1 MKKKLIT
8 LTVVF
13 ALLLSVFP
21 VNIFAEDTQPEK
33 KYDLEKPHQKNKLNF
48 SIKKPTKSQIKA
60 VGSELEYYKQ
70 EFLEIVDSY
79 YYDFDPNA
87 TYEGFMKECY
97 ESYLDITNYIN
108 NATTID
114 NLIPEETDL
123 WGSVSDSFYEKLM
136 IMLEF
141 SKLSNVYDENKTYIE
156 NFKSF
161 KINSQK
167 QQKMIFDCL
176 EEDSF
181 NEYYQSMIT
190 GAKITTYQDIK
201 NAENY
206 KQLASAK
213 ANLIS
218 FIANNIN
225 EGFDLDYSGI
235 TEGYCSSEFY
245 QYYVGDN
252 YIYYN
257 TDVFNVLD
265 VFPITKYNF
274 SEKVIYNKEEANVI
288 KKTYNRYLYVYVKR
302 QLTKEGLYN
311 EEVENIYNST
321 INKINKSMSVEEA
334 VNYCLQAI
342 NQIEEITGSTYKDIS
357 DRKRNEISTKIGE
370 LDEKYTKEENL
381 YSEDNYMIITD
392 TIFVIEEFVNFYNIK
407 DAELPADL
415 IGNLNTYLDKIPTKE
430 EELKMAKERYI
441 KYLNNFRNNVKYNQ
455 AKVVPIIN
463 EGIKLINNAT
473 TIEKARSIYITYYN
487 KAKATIK
494 KFNIKTSKV
503 GNGYITSSKI
513 AKYGTSVSISIK
525 PKTGYK
531 IGKIYVDGKRVKIT
545 TKYTFKNITKNH
557 TIKAVFVKK

>member
-33 KYDLEKPHQKNKLNF
+33 KYDLEKPHQKNKINF

-70 EFLEIVDSY
+70 MFLEIVDSY

-108 NATTID
+108 NATTIE

-123 WGSVSDSFYEKLM
+123 LGSVSDSFYEKLM

-235 TEGYCSSEFY
+235 TEDYCSSEFY

-321 INKINKSMSVEEA
+321 INKINKSISVEEA
-334 VNYCLQAI
+334 VYYCLQAI

-503 GNGYITSSKI
+503 GNGYITSSKV
-513 AKYGTSVSISIK
+513 AKYGSSVSISIK

>member
-70 EFLEIVDSY
+70 MFLEIVDSY

-141 SKLSNVYDENKTYIE
+141 SKLSNAYDENKTYIE

-218 FIANNIN
+218 FIVNNIN
-225 EGFDLDYSGI
+225 DGFDLDYSGI
-235 TEGYCSSEFY
+235 TEDYCSSEFY

-252 YIYYN
+252 FIYYDTN
-257 TDVFNVLD
+257 IFNELD
-265 VFPITKYNF
+265 IFPIIKYNF

-321 INKINKSMSVEEA
+321 INKINKSISVEEA
-334 VNYCLQAI
+334 VNYCLKAI
-342 NQIEEITGSTYKDIS
+342 SKLEEITGSTYKDFNQRKTEEILENLEKIS
-357 DRKRNEISTKIGE
+357 
-370 LDEKYTKEENL
+370 EKYTKEENL

-392 TIFVIEEFVNFYNIK
+392 AIYTIEEFIDYNIK
-407 DAELPADL
+407 DAELPTDL
-415 IGNLNTYLDKIPTKE
+415 IGNLNAYLDKIPTKA
-430 EELKMAKERYI
+430 EELKMAKEKYI
-441 KYLNNFRNNVKYNQ
+441 KSLNSFRNNVKYNQ
-455 AKVVPIIN
+455 TKVVPIIN

-503 GNGYITSSKI
+503 GNGYITSSKV
-513 AKYGTSVSISIK
+513 AKYGSSISISIK

-531 IGKIYVDGKRVKIT
+531 IGKLYVDGKLVKTT

-557 TIKAVFVKK
+557 TIKAVFAKR

>member
-8 LTVVF
+8 LTIVF

-21 VNIFAEDTQPEK
+21 INIFAEDTQPEK
-33 KYDLEKPHQKNKLNF
+33 KYDLEKPHQKNKINF

-70 EFLEIVDSY
+70 MFLEIVDSY

-123 WGSVSDSFYEKLM
+123 LGSVSDSFYEKLM

-181 NEYYQSMIT
+181 NEYYKSMIT

-235 TEGYCSSEFY
+235 TEDYCSSEFY

-252 YIYYN
+252 YIYYDTN
-257 TDVFNVLD
+257 IFDELD
-265 VFPITKYNF
+265 IFPITKYNF

-321 INKINKSMSVEEA
+321 INKINKSISVEEA
-334 VNYCLQAI
+334 VYYCLQAI

>member
-8 LTVVF
+8 LTIVF

-21 VNIFAEDTQPEK
+21 INIFAEDTQPEK

-235 TEGYCSSEFY
+235 TEDYCSSEFY

-321 INKINKSMSVEEA
+321 INKINKSISVEEA
-334 VNYCLQAI
+334 VYYCLQAI

-455 AKVVPIIN
+455 TKVVPIIN

>member
-21 VNIFAEDTQPEK
+21 INIFAEDNQPEK
-33 KYDLEKPHQKNKLNF
+33 KYNLEKTHQKNKINF

-70 EFLEIVDSY
+70 MFLEDIDLSY
-79 YYDFDPNA
+79 SDFNLNA
-87 TYEGFMKECY
+87 TYEGFMKEYY
-97 ESYLDITNYIN
+97 ESYLDLTNYIN
-108 NATTID
+108 NATTVED
-114 NLIPEETDL
+114 LIREDIGF
-123 WGSVSDSFYEKLM
+123 WVIVSDSFYEKLM
-136 IMLEF
+136 VINEF
-141 SKLSNVYDENKTYIE
+141 LKMSEEYDETKTNSE
-156 NFKSF
+156 NFNSF
-161 KINSQK
+161 KSVSQK
-167 QQKMIFDCL
+167 QQKMVFDCL
-176 EEDSF
+176 KEDSF

-190 GAKITTYQDIK
+190 GKNITTYQDIK

-213 ANLIS
+213 ADLIS
-218 FIANNIN
+218 FIVNNIN
-225 EGFDLDYSGI
+225 DGFELDYSST
-235 TEGYCSSEFY
+235 TEEYCDSNFN
-245 QYYVGDN
+245 QYYAEDN
-252 YIYYN
+252 FIYYDTN
-257 TDVFNVLD
+257 IFDELD
-265 VFPITKYNF
+265 IFPIIKYDYSN
-274 SEKVIYNKEEANVI
+274 KGIYNKEEANVI

-321 INKINKSMSVEEA
+321 INKINKSISVEEA
-334 VNYCLQAI
+334 VYCCLQAI

-407 DAELPADL
+407 DAELPSDL

>member
-8 LTVVF
+8 LTIVF

-21 VNIFAEDTQPEK
+21 INIFAEDTQPEK

-321 INKINKSMSVEEA
+321 INKINKSISVEEA
-334 VNYCLQAI
+334 VYYCLQAI

-407 DAELPADL
+407 DAELPSDL

>member
-190 GAKITTYQDIK
+190 GAKTTTYQDIK

-235 TEGYCSSEFY
+235 TEDYCSSEFY

-321 INKINKSMSVEEA
+321 INKINKSISVEEA
-334 VNYCLQAI
+334 VYYCLQAI

-407 DAELPADL
+407 DAELPSDL

>member
-235 TEGYCSSEFY
+235 TEDYCSSEFY

-321 INKINKSMSVEEA
+321 INKINKSISVEEA
-334 VNYCLQAI
+334 VYYCLQAI

-455 AKVVPIIN
+455 TKVVPIIN

>member
-33 KYDLEKPHQKNKLNF
+33 KYDLEKPHQKNKINF

-70 EFLEIVDSY
+70 MFLEIVDSY

-123 WGSVSDSFYEKLM
+123 LGSVSDSFYEKLM

-181 NEYYQSMIT
+181 NEYYKSMIT
-190 GAKITTYQDIK
+190 GAKITNYQDIK

-235 TEGYCSSEFY
+235 TEDYCSSEFY

-252 YIYYN
+252 YIYYDTN
-257 TDVFNVLD
+257 IFDELD
-265 VFPITKYNF
+265 IFPITKYNF

-321 INKINKSMSVEEA
+321 INKINKSISVEEA
-334 VNYCLQAI
+334 VYYCLQAI

>member
-33 KYDLEKPHQKNKLNF
+33 KYDLEKPHQKNKINF

-70 EFLEIVDSY
+70 MFLEIVDSY

-123 WGSVSDSFYEKLM
+123 LGSVSDSFYEKLM

-181 NEYYQSMIT
+181 NEYYKSMIT

-235 TEGYCSSEFY
+235 TEDYCSSEFY

-252 YIYYN
+252 YIYYDTN
-257 TDVFNVLD
+257 IFDELD
-265 VFPITKYNF
+265 IFPITKYNF

-321 INKINKSMSVEEA
+321 INKINKSISVEEA
-334 VNYCLQAI
+334 VYYCLQAI

-441 KYLNNFRNNVKYNQ
+441 KYLNTFRNNVKYNQ

>member
-8 LTVVF
+8 LTIVF

-21 VNIFAEDTQPEK
+21 INIFAEDTQPEK

-70 EFLEIVDSY
+70 MFLEIVDSY

-123 WGSVSDSFYEKLM
+123 LGSVSDSFYEKLM

-181 NEYYQSMIT
+181 NEYYKSMIT

-235 TEGYCSSEFY
+235 TEDYCSSEFY

-252 YIYYN
+252 YIYYDTN
-257 TDVFNVLD
+257 IFDELD
-265 VFPITKYNF
+265 IFPITKYNF

-321 INKINKSMSVEEA
+321 INKINKSISVEEA
-334 VNYCLQAI
+334 VYYCLQAI

>member
-33 KYDLEKPHQKNKLNF
+33 KYDLEKPHQKNKINF

-70 EFLEIVDSY
+70 MFLEIVDSY

-123 WGSVSDSFYEKLM
+123 LGSVSDSFYEKLM

-181 NEYYQSMIT
+181 NEYYKSMIT

-235 TEGYCSSEFY
+235 TEDYCSSEFY

-252 YIYYN
+252 YIYYDTN
-257 TDVFNVLD
+257 IFDELD
-265 VFPITKYNF
+265 IFPITKYNF

-321 INKINKSMSVEEA
+321 INKINKSISVEEA
-334 VNYCLQAI
+334 VYYCLQAI

-557 TIKAVFVKK
+557 TITAVFVKK

>member
-235 TEGYCSSEFY
+235 TEDYCSSEFY

-321 INKINKSMSVEEA
+321 INKINKSISVEEA

>member
-33 KYDLEKPHQKNKLNF
+33 KYDLEKPHQKNKINF

-70 EFLEIVDSY
+70 MFLEIVDSY

-213 ANLIS
+213 ADLIS
-218 FIANNIN
+218 FIVNNIN
-225 EGFDLDYSGI
+225 DGFDLDYSGI
-235 TEGYCSSEFY
+235 TEDYCSSEFY

-252 YIYYN
+252 YIYYDTN
-257 TDVFNVLD
+257 IFDELD
-265 VFPITKYNF
+265 IFPITKYNF

-321 INKINKSMSVEEA
+321 INKINKSISVEEA
-334 VNYCLQAI
+334 VYYCLQAI

-455 AKVVPIIN
+455 TKVVPIIN

-503 GNGYITSSKI
+503 GNGYITSSKV
-513 AKYGTSVSISIK
+513 AKYGSSVSISIK

>member
-33 KYDLEKPHQKNKLNF
+33 KYDLEKPHQKNKINF

-70 EFLEIVDSY
+70 MFLEIVDSY

-123 WGSVSDSFYEKLM
+123 LGSVSDSFYEKLM

-181 NEYYQSMIT
+181 NEYYKSMIT

-235 TEGYCSSEFY
+235 TEDYCSSEFY

-252 YIYYN
+252 YIYYDTN
-257 TDVFNVLD
+257 IFDELD
-265 VFPITKYNF
+265 IFPITKYNF

-321 INKINKSMSVEEA
+321 INKINKSISVEEA
-334 VNYCLQAI
+334 VYYCLQAI

>member
-33 KYDLEKPHQKNKLNF
+33 KYDLEKPHQKNKINF

-70 EFLEIVDSY
+70 MFLEIVDSY

-123 WGSVSDSFYEKLM
+123 LGSVSDSFYEKLM

-181 NEYYQSMIT
+181 NEYYKSMIT

-235 TEGYCSSEFY
+235 TEDYCSSEFY

-321 INKINKSMSVEEA
+321 INKINKSISVEEA
-334 VNYCLQAI
+334 VYYCLQAI

>member
-8 LTVVF
+8 LTIVF

-21 VNIFAEDTQPEK
+21 INIFAEDTQPEK

-108 NATTID
+108 NATTIE

-123 WGSVSDSFYEKLM
+123 LGSVSDSFYEKLM

-190 GAKITTYQDIK
+190 GAKTTTYQDIK

-321 INKINKSMSVEEA
+321 INKINKSISVEEA
-334 VNYCLQAI
+334 VYYCLQAI

-407 DAELPADL
+407 DAELPSDL

>member
-235 TEGYCSSEFY
+235 TEDYCSSEFY

-321 INKINKSMSVEEA
+321 INKINKSISVEEA
-334 VNYCLQAI
+334 VYYCLQAI

-357 DRKRNEISTKIGE
+357 DRKRKEISTKIGE

-407 DAELPADL
+407 DAELPSDL

>member
-235 TEGYCSSEFY
+235 TEDYCSSEFY

-321 INKINKSMSVEEA
+321 INKINKSISVEEA
-334 VNYCLQAI
+334 VYYCLQAI

-407 DAELPADL
+407 DAELPSDL

-455 AKVVPIIN
+455 TKVVPIIN

>member
-235 TEGYCSSEFY
+235 TEDYCSSEFY

-321 INKINKSMSVEEA
+321 INKINKSISVEEA
-334 VNYCLQAI
+334 VYYCLQAI

-415 IGNLNTYLDKIPTKE
+415 IGNLTAYLDKIPTKE

-455 AKVVPIIN
+455 TKVVPIIN

-503 GNGYITSSKI
+503 GNGNITSSKV
-513 AKYGTSVSISIK
+513 AKYGSSVSISIK

>member
-141 SKLSNVYDENKTYIE
+141 SKLSNGYDENKTYIE

-181 NEYYQSMIT
+181 NEYYKSMIT

-235 TEGYCSSEFY
+235 TEDYCSSEFY

-252 YIYYN
+252 YIYYDTN
-257 TDVFNVLD
+257 IFDELD
-265 VFPITKYNF
+265 IFPITKYNF

-321 INKINKSMSVEEA
+321 INRINKSISVEEA
-334 VNYCLQAI
+334 VYCCLQAI

-407 DAELPADL
+407 DAELPTDL

>member
-321 INKINKSMSVEEA
+321 INKINKSISVEEA
-334 VNYCLQAI
+334 VYYCLQAI

-407 DAELPADL
+407 DAELPSDL

>member
-190 GAKITTYQDIK
+190 GAKTTTYQDIK

-235 TEGYCSSEFY
+235 TEDYCSSEFY

-252 YIYYN
+252 YIYYDTN
-257 TDVFNVLD
+257 IFDELD
-265 VFPITKYNF
+265 IFPITKYNF

-321 INKINKSMSVEEA
+321 INKINKSISVEEA
-334 VNYCLQAI
+334 VYYCLQAI

-407 DAELPADL
+407 DAELPSDL

>member
-1 MKKKLIT
+1 MKKKLIA

-21 VNIFAEDTQPEK
+21 INIFAEDTQPEK
-33 KYDLEKPHQKNKLNF
+33 KYDLEKPHQKNKINF

-70 EFLEIVDSY
+70 MFLEIVDSY

-235 TEGYCSSEFY
+235 TEDYCSSEFY

-321 INKINKSMSVEEA
+321 INKINKSISVEEA
-334 VNYCLQAI
+334 VYYCLQAI

-357 DRKRNEISTKIGE
+357 DRKRKEISTKIGE

-415 IGNLNTYLDKIPTKE
+415 IGNLTAYLDKIPTKE

-455 AKVVPIIN
+455 TKVVPIIN

-503 GNGYITSSKI
+503 GNGYITSSKV
-513 AKYGTSVSISIK
+513 AKYGSSVSISIK

-545 TKYTFKNITKNH
+545 TKYKFKNITKNH

>member
-235 TEGYCSSEFY
+235 TEDYCSSEFY

-321 INKINKSMSVEEA
+321 INKINKSISVEEA
-334 VNYCLQAI
+334 VYYCLQAI

-415 IGNLNTYLDKIPTKE
+415 IGNLTAYLDKIPTKE

-455 AKVVPIIN
+455 TKVVPIIN

-503 GNGYITSSKI
+503 GNGYITSSKV
-513 AKYGTSVSISIK
+513 AKYGSSVSISIK

>member
-235 TEGYCSSEFY
+235 TEDYCSSEFY

-321 INKINKSMSVEEA
+321 INKINKSISVEEA
-334 VNYCLQAI
+334 VYYCLQAI

-415 IGNLNTYLDKIPTKE
+415 IGNLTAYLDKIPTKE

-503 GNGYITSSKI
+503 GNGYITSSKV
-513 AKYGTSVSISIK
+513 AKYGSSVSISIK